1 MVFTKIELSPQI
13 SRVLTCFDHVLTF
26 WDPGRSLPSDAVT
39 ASTLMSALGK
49 TGRWR
54 SVLEMTGS
62 CGNEGS
68 RLVLKHGGEA
78 KIWAVLGKMGFMMDY
93 MDL

>member
-1 MVFTKIELSPQI
+1 
-13 SRVLTCFDHVLTF
+13 
-26 WDPGRSLPSDAVT
+26 
-39 ASTLMSALGK
+39 MSALGK

-62 CGNEGS
+62 CGNEG

-93 MDL
+93 MDLLWIYMDL